1 MQSMITKIF
10 KLMINKIIIRLIKLQ
25 ILKINNKNIINL
37 MKK

>member
-1 MQSMITKIF
+1 MQSMITKIY